1 MTDVQETSQP
11 GITLE
16 NVKIDR
22 DGATTFIILNRPEK
36 RNAMSPQLHVDMG
49 EALDWAEMDEQTKVV
64 VITGAGGNFCA
75 GQDLKLYF
83 RETENNPKARVRAR
97 RASHSWRWDRLSSFP
112 KPTIAMV
119 HGYCFG
125 GGFTPVIACDF
136 AYAADDATFG
146 LSEVNWG
153 IIPGGLVAWAVTEVM
168 GYRDA
173 IYYAVTGDKFSGKE
187 AAAMKFVNRS
197 FPVEKLREETL
208 AFARKLEV
216 KSPSAVRYTKECIR
230 TVRRMSK
237 DQAMDYLNC
246 KSDALKFVDPEG
258 GRQKAM
264 KQFLDE
270 KTFKP
275 GLGDFKRD

>member
-1 MTDVQETSQP
+1 
-11 GITLE
+11 
-16 NVKIDR
+16 
-22 DGATTFIILNRPEK
+22 
-36 RNAMSPQLHVDMG
+36 
-49 EALDWAEMDEQTKVV
+49 
-64 VITGAGGNFCA
+64 
-75 GQDLKLYF
+75 
-83 RETENNPKARVRAR
+83 
-97 RASHSWRWDRLSSFP
+97 
-112 KPTIAMV
+112 MV

-136 AYAADDATFG
+136 AFAAEDATFG

-197 FPVEKLREETL
+197 YPVEKLREETL
-208 AFARKLEV
+208 AFTRKLEV
-216 KSPSAVRYTKECIR
+216 KSPQAVRYTKECIR
-230 TVRRMSK
+230 SVRRMSR
-237 DQAMDYLNC
+237 DQAFDFLNA
-246 KSDALKFVDPEG
+246 KSDALKHVDPEG

-270 KTFKP
+270 KSFKP
-275 GLGDFKRD
+275 GLGDFKRG